1 MKVSKTESKALK
13 VVESYLVV
21 VNAVLLVAFIG
32 TCIGLEIGKY
42 L

>member
-1 MKVSKTESKALK
+1 MEVSKREAKALR

-21 VNAVLLVAFIG
+21 VDAVLLVAFIG